1 MTGLG
6 IGELMS
12 LMEDVADF
20 KYDNEEEILRGPM
33 EIKPTK
39 TTNLVTVAS
48 RARNTL
54 AVGHRRRNSRVGE
67 VM

>member
-20 KYDNEEEILRGPM
+20 KYDSEEEVLRGPKK
-33 EIKPTK
+33 ILPTK
-39 TTNLVTVAS
+39 TTNLVTTAMGG
-48 RARNTL
+48 RNTL
-54 AVGHRRRNSRVGE
+54 AVGHRFRGDVGE

>member
-1 MTGLG
+1 MLYSVYRYYRDCMRLHYVF
-6 IGELMS
+6 I
-12 LMEDVADF
+12 
-20 KYDNEEEILRGPM
+20 EEKEVLRGPI

-39 TTNLVTVAS
+39 ITNLVTTAIG
-48 RARNTL
+48 ARNTL